1 MKATMAGV
9 DVDCLM
15 DTGSQVSLVSESFK
29 EHIQSATCNLMSA
42 HNWLTIRAVDG
53 LEVPYLGYFETDIVV
68 SGVTVHNRAVLVVRE
83 TEHKSR
89 TPVLLGMNV
98 LIHIPELRDW
108 LKNIVPN
115 EPLDKERCKF
125 AKLATSQP
133 LCVPAYSSCYVRA
146 FGGDGKCDVVIEA
159 LHTMVG

>member
-15 DTGSQVSLVSESFK
+15 DTGSQVSLVSESFFK

-83 TEHKSR
+83 E
-89 TPVLLGMNV
+89 
-98 LIHIPELRDW
+98 
-108 LKNIVPN
+108 
-115 EPLDKERCKF
+115 
-125 AKLATSQP
+125 
-133 LCVPAYSSCYVRA
+133 
-146 FGGDGKCDVVIEA
+146 
-159 LHTMVG
+159 